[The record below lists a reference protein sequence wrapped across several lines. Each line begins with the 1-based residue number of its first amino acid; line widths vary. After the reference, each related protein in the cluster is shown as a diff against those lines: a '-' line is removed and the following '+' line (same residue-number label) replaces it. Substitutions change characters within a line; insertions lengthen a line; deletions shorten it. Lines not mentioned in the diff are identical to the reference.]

1 MYYFPLLEYS
11 LRFAILGSPPVEESQ
26 FKPSIKLNL
35 KSRAGRAGKNGFGRR
50 GGAFRKKKKAFNK
63 M

>member
-1 MYYFPLLEYS
+1 MLEFS
-11 LRFAILGSPPVEESQ
+11 LTTKIIGSPPVEESK
-26 FKPSIKLNL
+26 FKPSIKLTL